1 MRDGG
6 LNIVH
11 PEDRVE
17 ELNWSRQKAAC
28 LDNDQ
33 DAEAQ
38 QSSIVKQV
46 RKEKSAKI
54 KGKISILKEKLDEN
68 QRYALDLSIE
78 KGASSW
84 LNTLPLK
91 RYHFD
96 LSKTEFRDGL
106 ALRYGWEPLK
116 TPLIRPC
123 GESFSLSHSLQCNKG
138 GYNQMRHNE
147 IRDTFASVMK
157 EVCYDVEI
165 EPKLQPLEGES
176 FVHKTTT
183 TEDESRLDIKANGL
197 WDSRFCRT
205 FFDVKIFNPLART
218 CPKNVNEAYKFH
230 ESQKKLKYESRI
242 TNVEKSTFNPLVFA
256 CTGGAGPSATK
267 VITRLAAKIN
277 EKGTESYAD
286 AISYIR
292 TKISFALLRSSVL
305 CLRGCRA
312 TRRQQAIV
320 ESSISAIV
328 HEGGL
333 S

>member
-1 MRDGG
+1 M
-6 LNIVH
+6 
-11 PEDRVE
+11 
-17 ELNWSRQKAAC
+17 C
-28 LDNDQ
+28 
-33 DAEAQ
+33 
-38 QSSIVKQV
+38 
-46 RKEKSAKI
+46 
-54 KGKISILKEKLDEN
+54 
-68 QRYALDLSIE
+68 
-78 KGASSW
+78 
-84 LNTLPLK
+84 
-91 RYHFD
+91 
-96 LSKTEFRDGL
+96 
-106 ALRYGWEPLK
+106 
-116 TPLIRPC
+116 PC
-123 GESFSLSHSLQCNKG
+123 GELFSLSHSLQCNKG
-138 GYNQMRHNE
+138 GYTQMRHNE

-157 EVCYDVEI
+157 EACYDVEI

-183 TEDESRLDIKANGL
+183 TEDEARLDIKANGL

-242 TNVEKSTFNPLVFA
+242 INVEKSTFIPLIFA

-277 EKGTESYAD
+277 EKGSESYAD

>member
-1 MRDGG
+1 MMSKS
-6 LNIVH
+6 
-11 PEDRVE
+11 
-17 ELNWSRQKAAC
+17 SR
-28 LDNDQ
+28 N
-33 DAEAQ
+33 
-38 QSSIVKQV
+38 
-46 RKEKSAKI
+46 
-54 KGKISILKEKLDEN
+54 
-68 QRYALDLSIE
+68 
-78 KGASSW
+78 
-84 LNTLPLK
+84 
-91 RYHFD
+91 
-96 LSKTEFRDGL
+96 
-106 ALRYGWEPLK
+106 
-116 TPLIRPC
+116 
-123 GESFSLSHSLQCNKG
+123 FSLWK
-138 GYNQMRHNE
+138 
-147 IRDTFASVMK
+147 V
-157 EVCYDVEI
+157 
-165 EPKLQPLEGES
+165 S

-183 TEDESRLDIKANGL
+183 TEDEARLDIKANGL

-242 TNVEKSTFNPLVFA
+242 INVEKSTFNPLVFA

-333 S
+333 PS